1 MAPEV
6 ADTLAACRE
15 ALGYREP
22 VEVYVRPNPMLN
34 AGVMRSA
41 WGTGI
46 MILSSRL
53 LEVLTPAELR
63 FVVGHELG
71 HLALRHNDIPMP
83 ATAIV
88 EDMAGVIV
96 PRATAL
102 RLFHWARAAEISA
115 DRCGLVCGG
124 DPEAAATGFF
134 KIASGLSS
142 ARVHT
147 DLEAYARQLDSMV
160 SAPSAR
166 KKIEED
172 DKDLDCFSTHPYS
185 PVRVRALL
193 AFARSAC
200 YRFAAGLGSDG
211 LGDAEVDALVDAELL
226 HMEPSYLEEKS
237 PEADAM
243 RRLLF
248 LGGLSVAAAHADVS
262 EVEERALAALLGR
275 ETVSQPN
282 RISVEDARKEL
293 EEKLAAVKDTVPL
306 RRRGQLVQHL
316 TVVAAADGHVA
327 DEEIAEMERLAV
339 LAGVD
344 PMLIHQTLRAA
355 TQPLD

>member
-6 ADTLAACRE
+6 ADNLAQCRE
-15 ALGYREP
+15 HLGYAAP
-22 VEVYVRPNPMLN
+22 IEVYVRPHPMLN
-34 AGVMRSA
+34 ASVMRSA
-41 WGTGI
+41 SGTGI

-53 LEVLTPAELR
+53 LEVMSPAELR
-63 FVVGHELG
+63 FVMGHEMG

-88 EDMAGVIV
+88 EDMGGTIA

-102 RLFHWARAAEISA
+102 KLFHWARAAEISA

-124 DPEAAATGFF
+124 DPEAAASGFF

-142 ARVHT
+142 SRVRT
-147 DLEAYARQLDSMV
+147 DLEAYAKQVDSLC

-185 PVRVRALL
+185 PVRVRAIL
-193 AFARSAC
+193 AFSRSQC
-200 YRFAAGLGSDG
+200 YRQALGLGSDG
-211 LGDAEVDALVDAELL
+211 LSDAEVDALVDAELL

-237 PEADAM
+237 PTAEAM

-248 LGGLSVAAAHADVS
+248 LGGLSVAAAHEDVS
-262 EVEERALAALLGR
+262 DIERQALAALLGSEAVKQQSRLTIEEVRR
-275 ETVSQPN
+275 EL
-282 RISVEDARKEL
+282 D
-293 EEKLAAVKDTVPL
+293 EKLDASKAAATL
-306 RRRGQLVQHL
+306 RQRGQFVQHL
-316 TVVAAADGHVA
+316 TVIAAADGDVA
-327 DEEIAEMERLAV
+327 KEELAEMERLAAR
-339 LAGVD
+339 LDVD
-344 PMLIHQTLRAA
+344 PLIIHQTLRAA